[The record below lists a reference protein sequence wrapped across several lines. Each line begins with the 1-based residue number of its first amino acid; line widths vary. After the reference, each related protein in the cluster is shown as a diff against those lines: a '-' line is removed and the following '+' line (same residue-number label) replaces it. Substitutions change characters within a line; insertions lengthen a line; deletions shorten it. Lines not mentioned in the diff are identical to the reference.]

1 MLESTTKLIMDDE
14 SEHKPDDVRSF
25 SARSHEKHLG
35 THEGE
40 TKEIEQPYA
49 VPP

>member
-14 SEHKPDDVRSF
+14 EYHKPDDVRSF

-35 THEGE
+35 TEEE
-40 TKEIEQPYA
+40 TKVIE
-49 VPP
+49 